1 MAKVKRAALYVRNA
15 DTNKGKMKMGSQLDE
30 DMKTYAKENGFVVIE
45 PPKES
50 KIYEDVLVL
59 DR

>member
-1 MAKVKRAALYVRNA
+1 
-15 DTNKGKMKMGSQLDE
+15 MKA
-30 DMKTYAKENGFVVIE
+30 YAKENGFVVIE